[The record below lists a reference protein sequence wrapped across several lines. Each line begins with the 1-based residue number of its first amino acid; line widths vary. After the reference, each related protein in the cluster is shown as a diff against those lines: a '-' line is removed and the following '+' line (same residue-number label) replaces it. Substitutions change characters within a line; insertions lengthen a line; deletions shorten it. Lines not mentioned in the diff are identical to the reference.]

1 MIDLKFISKVTI
13 TFQYSKKIIVNE
25 LNLKVNEFTKHPNS
39 LFLHELLQARNQL
52 NQ

>member
-13 TFQYSKKIIVNE
+13 TFRNSKKILVNE
-25 LNLKVNEFTKHPNS
+25 LNLIVNEFIKHPNF
-39 LFLHELLQARNQL
+39 LFLHELLQAHNQL

>member
-13 TFQYSKKIIVNE
+13 TFQNSKKIIVNE
-25 LNLKVNEFTKHPNS
+25 LNLKVNEITKHPNF
-39 LFLHELLQARNQL
+39 LFLHESLPVRNLL